1 MGSPMTS
8 RQMTMEE
15 TELDDVLEALLDS
28 DAIDGAAELEI
39 DPIQMPVALSS
50 ITYTI
55 AVHC

>member
-1 MGSPMTS
+1 MTS

-15 TELDDVLEALLDS
+15 AELDDVLEALLDS
-28 DAIDGAAELEI
+28 DAINDMAELEI

-50 ITYTI
+50 ITYTV